1 MHVQVFALDQNL
13 TFEYQGI
20 NFLLTV
26 TNLVVTDKM
35 GDQVG
40 AKRAQ
45 LVATTGFLFEVAA
58 GSGLKIAGQKS
69 VVAPQL
75 FKHKEFNFEKLGIGG
90 LDNQFEQIFRRA
102 FASRVFPPSV
112 VERLGI
118 HHVKGV
124 LLFGPPGTGG
134 SYSPCI
140 AVLQCAV
147 LCCAVLCCAV
157 LCCAVLCC
165 AVLCCAVLGWAGLR
179 CAVVHCAKLL
189 PGCLFSS
196 LPDKVSSC
204 VMAALYCWQANVAG
218 WHVELGARLTQDT
231 LVPPLQ
237 ARP

>member
-1 MHVQVFALDQNL
+1 MFALDQNL

-40 AKRAQ
+40 SRRAQ
-45 LVATTGFLFEVAA
+45 LVPSTGFLFEVAA

-69 VVAPQL
+69 IVAPQL

-90 LDNQFEQIFRRA
+90 LDSQFEQIFRRA
-102 FASRVFPPSV
+102 FASRVFAPSV

-134 SYSPCI
+134 LLKILLCRYSFLHEAVVASLPSPPSQPLPYAHPNPSLQQYPVGCTLSYS
-140 AVLQCAV
+140 LQHASDCARTV
-147 LCCAVLCCAV
+147 CGA
-157 LCCAVLCC
+157 
-165 AVLCCAVLGWAGLR
+165 
-179 CAVVHCAKLL
+179 H
-189 PGCLFSS
+189 
-196 LPDKVSSC
+196 VSS
-204 VMAALYCWQANVAG
+204 QG
-218 WHVELGARLTQDT
+218 T
-231 LVPPLQ
+231 L
-237 ARP
+237 